1 MQKQIIIKVIWI
13 IYLLTAV
20 VFLINAMS
28 KMTGYFIFTD
38 VSVETSA
45 VFAFI
50 FIAATVLLVLYNRKL
65 RRKN

>member
-50 FIAATVLLVLYNRKL
+50 FITATILLVLYNKRMK
-65 RRKN
+65 K